1 MKYLLYLLLAI
12 ILSIPCHSNAA
23 IIRNGNTFIEDT
35 TKVQPVRTP
44 YTYKDKK
51 GNIYPIYKS
60 PKGKYYIVKTS
71 KKTGK
76 QYKQYIK
83 IEP

>member
-1 MKYLLYLLLAI
+1 M
-12 ILSIPCHSNAA
+12 SCCSNAA

-35 TKVQPVRTP
+35 VKVQSVKTP